1 MKEQGNNRRNNI
13 KKMKKV
19 TYYSKVNADL
29 WLELNRRMIKK
40 SKAMMANMVL
50 DFSNYPKKKLP
61 EDHWFNHQSA
71 IDLDLMEYEQI
82 FMDNSC
88 EMLDKIYT
96 LLSDKDKNIIDEY
109 NEEQARES
117 MAELYRELSSD
128 DYGEGVYMSEGVYLQ
143 SDGTFTGE

>member
-1 MKEQGNNRRNNI
+1 
-13 KKMKKV
+13 MKKV

-71 IDLDLMEYEQI
+71 IDLDLMEYDKI
-82 FMDNSC
+82 FINNSC

-109 NEEQARES
+109 NEEQSRES

>member
-128 DYGEGVYMSEGVYLQ
+128 DHGEGVYMSEGVYLQ

>member
-1 MKEQGNNRRNNI
+1 
-13 KKMKKV
+13 
-19 TYYSKVNADL
+19 
-29 WLELNRRMIKK
+29 
-40 SKAMMANMVL
+40 MVL

-71 IDLDLMEYEQI
+71 IDLDLMEYDKI
-82 FMDNSC
+82 FIDNSC

-109 NEEQARES
+109 NEEQSRES

>member
-109 NEEQARES
+109 NEEQSRES

>member
-1 MKEQGNNRRNNI
+1 
-13 KKMKKV
+13 MKKV

-128 DYGEGVYMSEGVYLQ
+128 DYGEWVYMSEGVYLQ